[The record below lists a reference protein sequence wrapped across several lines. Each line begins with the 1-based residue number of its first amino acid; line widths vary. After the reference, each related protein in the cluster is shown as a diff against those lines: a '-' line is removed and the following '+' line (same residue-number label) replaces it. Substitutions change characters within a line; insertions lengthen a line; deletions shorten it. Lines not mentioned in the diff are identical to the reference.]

1 MSTFK
6 RTTLLALVGACL
18 LAAGCGSDEEGEPIP
33 ADSAAAL
40 QDQLDNIQAR
50 IENGSVGA
58 CEDILA
64 GPRGPN
70 VDAVEQA
77 ISGLPDDVSEDVRSG
92 LEEGF
97 DRLFAL
103 VEDRCT
109 DLREE
114 AEAEQP
120 PETEAEPEP
129 EPEPVA
135 PPETVTETVPPP
147 ETETVPPPETETV
160 PPPETG
166 EEEPPVEEPS
176 DETAPGD
183 EGGGGVIAPE
193 EGQG

>member
-6 RTTLLALVGACL
+6 HTTLLALVGACL

-33 ADSAAAL
+33 AESAATL

-50 IENGSVGA
+50 LDNGSVGA
-58 CEDILA
+58 CEDILS

-70 VDAVEQA
+70 LDAVEQA
-77 ISGLPDDVSEDVRSG
+77 ISGLPDNVSADVRSG

-97 DRLFAL
+97 DRLFTL

-120 PETEAEPEP
+120 PETEPEP

-147 ETETVPPPETETV
+147 ETETVPPPETETL

-166 EEEPPVEEPS
+166 EEEPPVEEPP

-183 EGGGGVIAPE
+183 EESGGVIAPG
-193 EGQG
+193 EGEG

>member
-6 RTTLLALVGACL
+6 RTSLLAVVGVCL
-18 LAAGCGSDEEGEPIP
+18 LAAGCGSDDEGEPIP
-33 ADSAAAL
+33 ADSSAAL

-50 IENGSVGA
+50 IDNGSVGA
-58 CEDILA
+58 CEDILS

-70 VDAVEQA
+70 LDAVEQA
-77 ISGLPDDVSEDVRSG
+77 ISGLPSDVSEDVRSG
-92 LEEGF
+92 LEQGF
-97 DRLFAL
+97 DRLFTL

-114 AEAEQP
+114 AEAQQP
-120 PETEAEPEP
+120 PETEA

-147 ETETVPPPETETV
+147 ETETLPPPETETV

-176 DETAPGD
+176 DETATGD
-183 EGGGGVIAPE
+183 EGNGGVIAPE